1 MSFSFKTHQASPNRT
16 VVYLDGRLDAQTY
29 QEADR
34 RFDDL
39 LRNSP
44 EMVTLVMDLGNLNY
58 ISSAGLRSIF
68 RVRKTVTE
76 RNGMA
81 LLVNMQPQVRKV
93 FDVVKA
99 VPINEVFASEAE
111 LEGYLDSL
119 QKRYREDK
127 DGF

>member
-119 QKRYREDK
+119 QKRYREDN

>member
-1 MSFSFKTHQASPNRT
+1 MSFAFKTHQASPSRT
-16 VVYLDGRLDAQTY
+16 GVYLDGRLDAQTY

-119 QKRYREDK
+119 QKRYREDN